1 MEYVLPAV
9 LVFGILLFV
18 IGWLVVIVT
27 GVNRHPFTGI
37 LALIPG
43 LNVLILPSIWH
54 RVGGWVITSVVG
66 VLLAAGAWFMG
77 AGDQLAHH
85 LQRFGV
91 NIGTPAA
98 SAPAVPTPP
107 NAAPAAAPPTAN
119 VQNLSIPPNTA
130 ATAPAPPAATT
141 PPAETTP
148 LALPAASSTAPTAPA
163 TATQTLALPAAA
175 VSAVGSATTPPPAPA
190 TVPVPSAA
198 APATPL
204 PPTEELPANALYR
217 LEFKPIELNKLS
229 ETEGKYVRLT
239 QKDGRKREGK
249 VQTVTDTEITLEE
262 RADGGVASRPLKL
275 NDVRQ
280 AAVMMK
286 SQDD

>member
-98 SAPAVPTPP
+98 SAPAVPTPS

-148 LALPAASSTAPTAPA
+148 LALPAASSTAPTA
-163 TATQTLALPAAA
+163 TQTLALPAAA
-175 VSAVGSATTPPPAPA
+175 VSAVGSATPPP
-190 TVPVPSAA
+190 PVQTA

>member
-98 SAPAVPTPP
+98 SAPAVPTPS

-148 LALPAASSTAPTAPA
+148 LALPAASSTAPTA
-163 TATQTLALPAAA
+163 TQTLALPAAA
-175 VSAVGSATTPPPAPA
+175 LSAVGSATTPPPVQ
-190 TVPVPSAA
+190 TA